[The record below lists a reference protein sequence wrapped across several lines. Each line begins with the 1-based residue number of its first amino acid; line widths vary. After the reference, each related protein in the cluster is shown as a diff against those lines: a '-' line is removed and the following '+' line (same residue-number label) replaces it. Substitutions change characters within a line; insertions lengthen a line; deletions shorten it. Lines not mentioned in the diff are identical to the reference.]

1 MCGFPGPPPAPRA
14 RQRCPGNPFPR
25 GRRRTLT
32 RGSSSQHKL
41 RILCSILRVLPA
53 PSASS
58 EATKSRCSARPHLPK
73 TRPGAP
79 CTSFPRPPG
88 PSWGSRQLQL
98 FLPHLPAPQGQ
109 AWDSPGILDPPPW
122 TWHLQNCRGLEHQLV
137 FKGVFGGRCSPF
149 EKRCWIHLS
158 FCLSSACACSRWQ
171 QVFKGAAFPVGLAG
185 WHFLGPLQEGV

>member
-1 MCGFPGPPPAPRA
+1 MEYVFFFFFFLPPALFLFFFFFSFFPFLQPAPSSDKSYPASVDDPPRDPAGQWQSHPAVASCVGSLMCGSPGPPPAPRA
-14 RQRCPGNPFPR
+14 RQRCPGDPFPR

-41 RILCSILRVLPA
+41 RILRSILRVLPA
-53 PSASS
+53 PSVSC

-79 CTSFPRPPG
+79 CTSFPLPPG

-109 AWDSPGILDPPPW
+109 A
-122 TWHLQNCRGLEHQLV
+122 
-137 FKGVFGGRCSPF
+137 
-149 EKRCWIHLS
+149 
-158 FCLSSACACSRWQ
+158 
-171 QVFKGAAFPVGLAG
+171 
-185 WHFLGPLQEGV
+185 